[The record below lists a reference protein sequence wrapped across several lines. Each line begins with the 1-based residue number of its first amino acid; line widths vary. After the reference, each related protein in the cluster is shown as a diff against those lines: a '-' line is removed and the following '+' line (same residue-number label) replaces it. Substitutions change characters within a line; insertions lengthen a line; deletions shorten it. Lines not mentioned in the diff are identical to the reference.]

1 MVNIKLKRFSRSK
14 EQTPEYIQ
22 PEPEPQP
29 ESTSQLQ
36 TETKIKK
43 QKGRPK
49 KNKVD
54 DIPQPPQPPQ
64 PLPEPQPQTI
74 QESKPQTIQEPQPEP
89 EAIDYDNLTNA
100 NFLDDLNN
108 VNYNEVIPETKKQ
121 LKEDVKQNKKTSS
134 FSLDSHSLLD
144 KVKKSSSISS
154 SSNFSLD
161 SHSLLDKIKKNHKT
175 DKPLINNDFD
185 TSMFSQNGS
194 EILGRDKRILLTKIR
209 QYKTLFPDT
218 FKTFKIK
225 ANASTQELQTYL
237 DEMDSIVE
245 CDAVEQFL
253 IDSVIQSIKLIE
265 GVSSLTKYDIQG
277 LADLLKANKQF
288 HQLSKQLFIK
298 YGVFKAVPPEFQ
310 LLMLVSTTAYI
321 CNCKNK
327 RKGELESYL
336 NQPINNISES

>member
-14 EQTPEYIQ
+14 EQLPEDIQ
-22 PEPEPQP
+22 PEPQP
-29 ESTSQLQ
+29 ESPSQLQ
-36 TETKIKK
+36 TETQIKK
-43 QKGRPK
+43 QRGRPK

-54 DIPQPPQPPQ
+54 DIPQQ
-64 PLPEPQPQTI
+64 QPQE
-74 QESKPQTIQEPQPEP
+74 QQPQTIQEPQPEP
-89 EAIDYDNLTNA
+89 EPIDYDDVSND

-121 LKEDVKQNKKTSS
+121 MKEDVKQIIKPTSS
-134 FSLDSHSLLD
+134 FSLDSNKLLD
-144 KVKKSSSISS
+144 KIKKSSSTS

-175 DKPLINNDFD
+175 DKPAVNNDFD

-209 QYKTLFPDT
+209 QYKSLFPDT

-225 ANASTQELQTYL
+225 ANASAQELQTYL

-245 CDAVEQFL
+245 CDSVEQFL
-253 IDSVIQSIKLIE
+253 LDSILQCIKLVE
-265 GVSSLTKYDIQG
+265 GVSSYTKYDIQG
-277 LADLLKANKQF
+277 LADILKQNKQF

-298 YGVFKAVPPEFQ
+298 YKVFNAVPPEMQ
-310 LLMLVSTTAYI
+310 MLMLVSTTAYI
-321 CNCKNK
+321 VNSKNK

-336 NQPINNISES
+336 NQPINNINEP